1 LKTEVSKLI
10 EDKKGALS
18 DREVRE
24 LLKNYDIPLPRYQ
37 IVETEEDLDK
47 IDIPFPVVLKVSS
60 PKILHKTD
68 VNGVRLDIKDRE
80 ELKIV
85 FQDFKKR
92 FPEEVFLVEEMMEKG
107 VEIIIGLIQDAT
119 FGITIM
125 VGIGGI
131 FTELYRDVSFRVVPI
146 ERDDAIEM
154 IDELKGKK
162 LLEGFRNI
170 PANKEKVIDLLL
182 KVSDMGFE
190 LMDYIDQMDLNP
202 VFVYKD
208 SVCIV
213 DAKIILKEG

>member
-1 LKTEVSKLI
+1 MKTEVSKLI

-170 PANKEKVIDLLL
+170 PANKEKVVDLLL

>member
-1 LKTEVSKLI
+1 MKTEVSKLI

>member
-1 LKTEVSKLI
+1 MKTEVSKLI

-170 PANKEKVIDLLL
+170 PANKEKVVDLLL

-208 SVCIV
+208 SVCVV